1 MSEGIIRVV
10 LATRRP
16 FPIYPSRP
24 TCGRSLDFVGMG
36 QDLAHDPQ
44 QTTFVIRSPRRRGQA
59 TWVAPSGPAPLRRDF
74 ECSVPISDIRFN
86 RRVSVEESGRR
97 AAGRTVEPV
106 CMTEI
111 ERSVLTAMFNRVVY
125 PEDLRDAAGST
136 LPRRTFSIRLS
147 RSAARCPRC
156 RGARYLIGEISRRR
170 RPQRRRHPVL
180 SLAGADGFRPVPE
193 SRNWL
198 SRRRLG
204 PRVNCNGRRTS

>member
-86 RRVSVEESGRR
+86 RRVSVEVWKTSRGQDSGACVHDRDRAVGADRDVQPRGLSRGPARCRR
-97 AAGRTVEPV
+97 V
-106 CMTEI
+106 
-111 ERSVLTAMFNRVVY
+111 
-125 PEDLRDAAGST
+125 DAAEKDLQHPLVALGRAVSAV
-136 LPRRTFSIRLS
+136 S
-147 RSAARCPRC
+147 RSAVSD
-156 RGARYLIGEISRRR
+156 RGRFHGVADLNVAAI
-170 RPQRRRHPVL
+170 L
-180 SLAGADGFRPVPE
+180 S
-193 SRNWL
+193 
-198 SRRRLG
+198 
-204 PRVNCNGRRTS
+204 